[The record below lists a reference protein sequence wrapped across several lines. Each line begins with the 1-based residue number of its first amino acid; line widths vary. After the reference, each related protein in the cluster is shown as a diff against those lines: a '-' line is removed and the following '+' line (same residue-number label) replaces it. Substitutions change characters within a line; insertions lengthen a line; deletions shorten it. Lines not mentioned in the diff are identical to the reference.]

1 MRVCIGTALLFSYL
15 LRYSNLRPTLRG
27 GNRLGASPERLSD
40 LLTVRQS
47 CRSGTS
53 SSSLSLSI
61 PSLFLPQASTPLPR
75 ILSSCGCL
83 DTGAPSGRPSR
94 PPGWVGTRPQAPGQG
109 APELAE
115 AGIGLRRREGDWRK
129 PGLRGGLCSVLG
141 VAMRQTGLRLA
152 EVARRGGED
161 GAGRRGRRDE
171 ELEEAD
177 REMSAAAGSRERDSS
192 GPAGSGRVG
201 WRVGSWQGAVADR
214 VCELGGECA
223 GQRPRSWPYRGGD
236 LGAEVLWGR

>member
-115 AGIGLRRREGDWRK
+115 RLKVLLPRK
-129 PGLRGGLCSVLG
+129 P
-141 VAMRQTGLRLA
+141 
-152 EVARRGGED
+152 
-161 GAGRRGRRDE
+161 
-171 ELEEAD
+171 
-177 REMSAAAGSRERDSS
+177 
-192 GPAGSGRVG
+192 
-201 WRVGSWQGAVADR
+201 
-214 VCELGGECA
+214 LGGSCINLSTHPCCCA
-223 GQRPRSWPYRGGD
+223 KYSPASSRAHAKTWSC
-236 LGAEVLWGR
+236 VLEDSEPCSRKETATHKSY